1 MKVNIH
7 APFQLSQYN
16 VNLVNLRVEK
26 LEKYYDRII
35 NTDVFLKNKS
45 GSRGAENWEVEIKIK
60 VPQKVLVAKGNAD
73 SFERALPLAI
83 EKMRKQ
89 IEKQKQNLSPYS

>member
-7 APFQLSQYN
+7 APFQLSEYN
-16 VNLVNLRVEK
+16 VNLLNTRVEK
-26 LEKYYDRII
+26 LEKHYDRII
-35 NTDVFLKNKS
+35 ATDVYLNNKIAS
-45 GSRGAENWEVEIKIK
+45 KGAEIWEVEIKMK
-60 VPQKVLVAKGNAD
+60 VPQKVLIAKGHAE
-73 SFERALPLAI
+73 SFEKALPLAA